1 MVYIWREVL
10 RMILGDMLN
19 RIDDSTDV
27 IVLDSKGKELCRY
40 DGRDSIDESL
50 NDFEV
55 IFPISVSNNKL
66 NIWIEK

>member
-1 MVYIWREVL
+1 
-10 RMILGDMLN
+10 MILGDMLN
-19 RIDDSTDV
+19 RISDDTYV
-27 IVLDSKGKELCRY
+27 VVCDSDGDEICRY